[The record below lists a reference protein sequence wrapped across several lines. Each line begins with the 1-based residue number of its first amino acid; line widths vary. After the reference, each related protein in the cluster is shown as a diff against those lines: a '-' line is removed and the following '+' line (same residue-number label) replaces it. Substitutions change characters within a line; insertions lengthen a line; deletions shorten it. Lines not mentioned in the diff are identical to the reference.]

1 MNLKLMG
8 LMKMK
13 KTKMKM
19 ICILLIVISTTN
31 RIVNSFKGIGEDRSK
46 PIVKYESSVSGGS
59 DYDEDDYIDL
69 INFDVP
75 LFDDKMA
82 S

>member
-1 MNLKLMG
+1 
-8 LMKMK
+8 
-13 KTKMKM
+13 M
-19 ICILLIVISTTN
+19 ISQLLIALSILSKVS
-31 RIVNSFKGIGEDRSK
+31 EDRSK

-75 LFDDKMA
+75 LFDDKMGILMVA
-82 S
+82 RKIVITRKY